1 MTKRFLL
8 AATALLAIPAAA
20 SPPPVP
26 MAQADSRPDAICL
39 PPPGSTTVSADAL
52 IEQAATAID
61 AGNSQ
66 QAEELLRSAVKANG
80 YQSTR
85 ARALRMLID
94 LRAPKG
100 DLDEVERIL
109 ACGKLQGEDWSH
121 ARAWLALRQ
130 GRYQDAVDLLAP
142 HVLPR
147 HHMSRRWPLIH
158 ENLGDAYAKLGRR
171 PDAQAQWRIA
181 LATEYGPSGTGW
193 DRAATEKKLAA
204 DIAAGGAE
212 PLLPLQRYHDAVS
225 ILDVGSVERTDEGVR
240 YSKVVLLLND
250 ENGTAFGIDSYEA
263 DCDEERSRVTGV
275 RKFNAAGEQVE
286 LIDTPTSWLPDRPG
300 EPWLPTERKLVCS
313 IDPDMPLAPRHATN
327 LEMLRDYRA
336 GGSGL

>member
-8 AATALLAIPAAA
+8 AWTALAAIPAAA

-26 MAQADSRPDAICL
+26 VAQPDSRPDAICL
-39 PPPGSTTVSADAL
+39 PQPGSSEVSATDL
-52 IEQAATAID
+52 VEQAEAAIA

-66 QAEELLRSAVKANG
+66 KAEPLLRSAVEANG
-80 YQSTR
+80 YDIDR

-100 DLDEVERIL
+100 DLEEIERIL
-109 ACGKLQGEDWSH
+109 ACGVLRGEAWDH

-130 GRYQDAVDLLAP
+130 DRAEDAVKLLQG

-147 HHMSRRWPLIH
+147 HHMSRRWPFIH
-158 ENLGDAYAKLGRR
+158 ETLGDAYAKLGRR

-193 DRAATEKKLAA
+193 DREAIERKLAA
-204 DIAAGGAE
+204 DIAAGGSE
-212 PLLPLQRYHDAVS
+212 PLLPLLRYHDAVS
-225 ILDVGSVERTDEGVR
+225 ILDVGSVERTEEGVR
-240 YSKVVLLLND
+240 YSKVVLLLKD
-250 ENGTAFGIDSYEA
+250 EKGTSFGIDSYEV
-263 DCDEERSRVTGV
+263 DCDEERSRVLRV
-275 RKFNAAGEQVE
+275 QRFNPEGEQVGGV
-286 LIDTPTSWLPDRPG
+286 DTPTSWIPDLPG
-300 EPWLPTERKLVCS
+300 EPWLPTERKLVCG
-313 IDPDMPLAPRHATN
+313 IDPNMPLAPRRASN
-327 LEMLRDYRA
+327 AEMLRDYRA